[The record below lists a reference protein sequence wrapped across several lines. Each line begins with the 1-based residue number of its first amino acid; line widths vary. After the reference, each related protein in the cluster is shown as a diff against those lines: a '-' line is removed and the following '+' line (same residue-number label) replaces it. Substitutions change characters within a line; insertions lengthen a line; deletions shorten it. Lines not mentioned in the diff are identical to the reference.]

1 MATVSPDQLG
11 QAVGEVL
18 QTFNHSVVT
27 SVDEAAKECGRIG
40 ADLLKS
46 TSPRKSGKYSRGWGI
61 KQTKSGTVYI
71 YNKKHYRL
79 THLLERGHR
88 TIIKNGKY
96 GMKASTRAIPH
107 IASAEDYVQEQF
119 PAMISKRIS
128 MQK

>member
-46 TSPRKSGKYSRGWGI
+46 TSPSKSGKYSKGWDI
-61 KQTKSGTVYI
+61 KQTKKGTVYI

-79 THLLERGHR
+79 THLLERGHK
-88 TIIKNGKY
+88 TIFKTGKY
-96 GMKASTRAIPH
+96 GRKTSTKAIPH
-107 IASAEDYVQEQF
+107 IADAETYVQEQF
-119 PAMISKRIS
+119 PEIISKRIS